1 MMGKAKARFPFGPK
15 IEQSGRVMQL
25 RRTSFCVSALA
36 IGVGL
41 AARSSEIYSPYVNER
56 FGYRVF
62 VPTTL
67 VSSRGESANGDGCT
81 WKSRDGQITL
91 KAWGGNNVF
100 NRTLRGQMNAARR
113 EWAADHA
120 RFGYCRFTPKF
131 YVLTGTT
138 GDQIFYE
145 KTVPQGDGFATMLW
159 QFPVSRRARMDAVV
173 TKTSR
178 AFQGY
183 VD

>member
-1 MMGKAKARFPFGPK
+1 
-15 IEQSGRVMQL
+15 MQL
-25 RRTSFCVSALA
+25 RRTSFCLSALTVC
-36 IGVGL
+36 VGL
-41 AARSSEIYSPYVNER
+41 GARASEIYSPYVNAR
-56 FGYRVF
+56 LGYRVL

-67 VSSRGESANGDGCT
+67 VSSRGESDSGDGCT

-91 KAWGGNNVF
+91 KAWGEIKVN
-100 NRTLRGQMNAARR
+100 NRTLAAQMNAARR
-113 EWAADHA
+113 EWAKDHA

-138 GDQIFYE
+138 GNQTFYE

-159 QFPVSRRARMDAVV
+159 QFPASRRARMDAVV

-183 VD
+183 VE